1 MRFQLRCMVSLAILV
16 SLFICPGIVVA
27 GDGDVYAPN
36 GMVSSAHELASR
48 AGVQILK
55 RGGNA
60 VDAAVAVA
68 LALNVV
74 EPNASGIGGGGFM
87 TIRTADGKTV
97 VVDYRETAP
106 SSARKDM
113 FASEEAK
120 KGKWSVQGGKAV
132 AVPGFVA
139 GMFYVLEKYGTMSFA
154 DVAQPAIDLA
164 EKGFKLHP
172 MQNQIITDEYDKLA
186 SYNDPATVPFFKDG
200 LPMPAGEICVQKD
213 LARTLRTMASQGK
226 DAFYGG
232 LIGEAVVKAVNAA
245 GGSMTLDDL
254 KSYRVMER
262 RPVVGTYRGYQ
273 IYSAPPASSG
283 GTHVVELLNILE
295 DFPMRD
301 FKHNSASYLHVMAEA
316 MKLVYADRGRYMAD
330 TAFAR
335 VPIKGLI
342 SKGYARRQADRISL
356 NKVMLD
362 VPYGD
367 PWQFESEKIS
377 YLGGEVNERV
387 STSSFSVADKN
398 GNIVAAT
405 NTINYFF
412 GSGVIVPGWGVTLND
427 QMDDFSGD
435 PNSVNAP
442 EPGKRPLSSMSPT
455 VVLTPDGKPFMAVG
469 AAGATRIITAVTQI
483 IMNAVDFH
491 MSMDEAIE
499 QPRIYNLVSGGK
511 AGKLFAEE
519 GINPLTLEMLRL
531 KGHDVEVKPK
541 SGTFGTAQGIIF
553 SPDGKGLNGGA
564 DSRRLGVPVGF

>member
-1 MRFQLRCMVSLAILV
+1 MRNILKIGAMALAVLLACGLV
-16 SLFICPGIVVA
+16 GPGFA
-27 GDGDVYAPN
+27 SSGDVYAPN

-55 RGGNA
+55 QGGNA

-87 TIRTADGKTV
+87 TIRTADGKVV

-106 SSARKDM
+106 ASAAKDM

-120 KGKWSVQGGKAV
+120 KAKWSVNGGKAV

-139 GMFYVLEKYGTMSFA
+139 GMFHVLEKYGTMSFA
-154 DVAQPAIDLA
+154 QVAQPAIELA

-172 MQNQIITDEYDKLA
+172 MQNQIITDEYEKLQA
-186 SYNDPATVPFFKDG
+186 YNDPLSVPFFKDG
-200 LPMPAGEICVQKD
+200 LPMPAGELCVQKD
-213 LARTLRTMASQGK
+213 LARTLRVLASEGK
-226 DAFYGG
+226 DAFYNGP
-232 LIGEAVVKAVNAA
+232 IGEALVQAVNRS
-245 GGSMTLDDL
+245 GGNMTMEDL
-254 KSYRVMER
+254 KSYRVLER
-262 RPVVGTYRGYQ
+262 KPVSGTYRGYR
-273 IYSAPPASSG
+273 IYSTPPASSG

-295 DFPMRD
+295 NFPMRD
-301 FKHNSASYLHVMAEA
+301 FKHNSFSYLNVMAEA

-330 TAFAR
+330 TAFVK
-335 VPIKGLI
+335 VPIEGLT
-342 SKGYARRQADRISL
+342 SKGYAQRQAGRIDLKS
-356 NKVMLD
+356 VMKD
-362 VPYGD
+362 VPFGN
-367 PWQFESEKIS
+367 PWDFEPKASS
-377 YLGGEVNERV
+377 YVGGEVNERV
-387 STSSFSVADKN
+387 STTSFSVADKE

-412 GSGVIVPGWGVTLND
+412 GSGVMVPGYGIVLND
-427 QMDDFSGD
+427 QMDDFSQD

-442 EPGKRPLSSMSPT
+442 EPRKRPLSSMSPT
-455 VVLTPDGKPFMAVG
+455 VILTPEGKPFMAVG

-483 IMNAVDFH
+483 IMNAVDFG

-511 AGKLFAEE
+511 AGKLYAEE
-519 GINPLTLEMLRL
+519 GIDPLTLDLLRL

-541 SGTFGTAQGIIF
+541 SGTFGTAQGILF
-553 SPDGKGLNGGA
+553 GADKGLDGGA

>member
-1 MRFQLRCMVSLAILV
+1 MTVRKWTGGLAFALMLV
-16 SLFICPGIVVA
+16 CLLLSSSAMA
-27 GDGDVYAPN
+27 GPGDVYAPN
-36 GMVSSAHELASR
+36 GMVSSAHELASW
-48 AGVQILK
+48 AGVMIMKQ
-55 RGGNA
+55 GGNA

-106 SSARKDM
+106 ASATKDM
-113 FASEEAK
+113 FASDEAK
-120 KGKWSVQGGKAV
+120 KGKWSINGGKAV

-154 DVAQPAIDLA
+154 QVAQPAIELA

-172 MQNQIITDEYDKLA
+172 MQSQIITDEYEKLQA
-186 SYNDPATVPFFKDG
+186 YNDPASVPFFKDG

-213 LARTLRTMASQGK
+213 LAKTLRILASQGK
-226 DAFYGG
+226 EAFYGG
-232 LIGEAVVKAVNAA
+232 PIGEALVKAVNAH
-245 GGSMTLDDL
+245 GGKMTLEDL

-262 RPVVGTYRGYQ
+262 KPVFGTYRGYR
-273 IYSAPPASSG
+273 IYSVPPASSG

-295 DFPMRD
+295 NFPMGEL
-301 FKHNSASYLHVMAEA
+301 KHNSASYLHVMAEA

-330 TAFAR
+330 TAFVK
-335 VPIKGLI
+335 VPVTGLT
-342 SKGYARRQADRISL
+342 SKGYANRQAERIDFK
-356 NKVMLD
+356 KVASD
-362 VPYGD
+362 VPFGN
-367 PWQFESEKIS
+367 PWDFDSPVS
-377 YLGGEVNERV
+377 HYVGGEVNERV
-387 STSSFSVADKN
+387 STTSFSVADKA

-412 GSGVIVPGWGVTLND
+412 GSGVIVPGYGVVLND
-427 QMDDFSGD
+427 QMDDFSSD
-435 PNSVNAP
+435 PKSVNAP

-455 VVLTPDGKPFMAVG
+455 VVLTPEDKPFMAVG

-483 IMNAVDFH
+483 IMNAVDFR
-491 MSMDEAIE
+491 MSMDDAIE

-511 AGKLFAEE
+511 AGKLYAEE
-519 GINPLTLEMLRL
+519 GIDPMVVEFLRL

-553 SPDGKGLNGGA
+553 GSANGLNGGA